1 MKILFVDMDGV
12 IVKSDSALS
21 KISDEIKEEYH
32 GRYYDIPNFFSLMD
46 PNDGAIDAYKKL
58 SSVFDTYIL
67 TAAPWNNPT
76 AANDKIEWVKE
87 YLPKEAHKRVII
99 THHKNLCSGDF
110 LIDDNTRN
118 GAGMFKGEH
127 IHFGTEQFPSWKIVL
142 KYLLE
147 KT

>member
-1 MKILFVDMDGV
+1 MDGV

-87 YLPKEAHKRVII
+87 YLP
-99 THHKNLCSGDF
+99 
-110 LIDDNTRN
+110 
-118 GAGMFKGEH
+118 
-127 IHFGTEQFPSWKIVL
+127 
-142 KYLLE
+142 
-147 KT
+147 